1 MPVSSQLGT
10 SAKLKKYNVTI
21 RRFDPKQGLASGE
34 DFVLPV
40 DSPDEE
46 HAISST
52 LANAVSW
59 TTKSP
64 GGEVLSVAFCCTGI
78 QERK

>member
-1 MPVSSQLGT
+1 MNNPTKLGT
-10 SAKLKKYNVTI
+10 PANLKKFNVTI
-21 RRFDPKQGLASGE
+21 RRFDPRKGMESGE

-52 LANAVSW
+52 LANTVSW
-59 TTKSP
+59 TVKSQN
-64 GGEVLSVAFCCTGI
+64 GAVLSVAFCCTGI
-78 QERK
+78 QERR